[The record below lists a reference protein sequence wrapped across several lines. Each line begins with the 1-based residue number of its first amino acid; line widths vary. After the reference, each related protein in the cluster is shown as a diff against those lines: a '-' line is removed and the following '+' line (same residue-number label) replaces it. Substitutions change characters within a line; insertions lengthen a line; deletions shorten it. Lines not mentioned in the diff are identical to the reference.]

1 MKIAVLITG
10 QLRDYKINCINHL
23 KHIIEPNNAD
33 VFVYACSKNT
43 LHTTGN
49 NITQNYKVTT
59 TSTKEEIESQVKE
72 IYGDFLKGVI
82 VDEGEE
88 LNDNNFGTLGYFK
101 KRMNN
106 QMQNIRNGYLMAK
119 DYATANEFNYDVIVR
134 CRPDNSMF
142 LKLVNLSAFDVQP
155 NEIYTTIY
163 PSGHKDPWFFSF
175 SEPETF
181 DKYCSFVYQ
190 EHADESRTDTNFE
203 CPEIAL
209 EKYLYQSNMKVYFAQ
224 SICLPFYQY
233 DKTQPVTEFPFRQAD
248 AKLID
253 ADGNLVEQKT

>member
-1 MKIAVLITG
+1 MKVAVLITG
-10 QLRDYKINCINHL
+10 QMRDYKINCVNHL

-59 TSTKEEIESQVKE
+59 TNTKQEIESEVIE
-72 IYGDFLKGVI
+72 IYGDYLRGVI
-82 VDEGEE
+82 IDEGEE
-88 LNDNNFGTLGYFK
+88 LSDDNFGTLGYFK

-106 QMQNIRNGYLMAK
+106 QMQNIRNGFLMAQQYSE
-119 DYATANEFNYDVIVR
+119 DNNFEYDLIVR

-142 LKLVNLSAFDVQP
+142 LRKVDLSEFPVEDGQVF
-155 NEIYTTIY
+155 TTIY

-175 SEPETF
+175 SKPKTF
-181 DKYCSFVYQ
+181 DKYCSFIYQ
-190 EHADESRTDTNFE
+190 KDADESRTDNNFE
-203 CPEIAL
+203 CPELAL
-209 EKYLYQSNMKVYFAQ
+209 ERYLNGEGMTVYFVQ

-233 DKTQPVTEFPFRQAD
+233 DKTQPVTEFPFRVLD

-253 ADGNLVEQKT
+253 SDGNLVEQTV

>member
-1 MKIAVLITG
+1 
-10 QLRDYKINCINHL
+10 
-23 KHIIEPNNAD
+23 
-33 VFVYACSKNT
+33 
-43 LHTTGN
+43 
-49 NITQNYKVTT
+49 
-59 TSTKEEIESQVKE
+59 
-72 IYGDFLKGVI
+72 
-82 VDEGEE
+82 
-88 LNDNNFGTLGYFK
+88 
-101 KRMNN
+101 
-106 QMQNIRNGYLMAK
+106 MQNIRNGYLMAK

-142 LKLVNLSAFDVQP
+142 LKLVNLSAFDIQP

-190 EHADESRTDTNFE
+190 EHADESRTDNNFE
-203 CPEIAL
+203 CPEVAL
-209 EKYLYQSNMKVYFAQ
+209 EKYLYQSSMKVYFAQ